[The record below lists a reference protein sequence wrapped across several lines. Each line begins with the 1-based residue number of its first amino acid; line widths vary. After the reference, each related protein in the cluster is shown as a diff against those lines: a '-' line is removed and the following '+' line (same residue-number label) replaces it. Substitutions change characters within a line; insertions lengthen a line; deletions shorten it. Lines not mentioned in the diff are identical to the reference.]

1 VADLVN
7 DESAAAAPVQPEG
20 APFFR
25 QKPSSDVVV
34 NPRRFGLA
42 YLVLAIAIGAAV
54 GLAIVLIGR
63 GTSHHAAVRSQAFS
77 PTKSGELGAKQIAR
91 HVAHK
96 YRLASGQEL
105 VPVIGERP
113 NYQNLQL
120 FNYVIRPHDAQY
132 PNDINV
138 FPVDNGIMYSMCGF
152 GQACSPLSSSSGSQ
166 PTLELLKREALELA
180 FDTFKTDSAVD
191 TVTTL
196 LPPANQQ
203 GFAIILRRDD
213 LSSVLNKSLGSLLPG
228 GGPFKPGSM
237 SADEQSTVDLL
248 IAPGLYSY
256 DAQIG
261 PDGNP
266 ILRLDPLG

>member
-1 VADLVN
+1 MADVVS
-7 DESAAAAPVQPEG
+7 DEGTAQVPAQPEN

-25 QKPSSDVVV
+25 QKPSSEVVV

-42 YLVLAIAIGAAV
+42 YLVLAIGVGAAV

-63 GTSHHAAVRSQAFS
+63 GSSHHATTVSQTFK
-77 PTKSGELGAKQIAR
+77 PTKSGELGAKQIAL

-96 YRLASGQEL
+96 YRLANGQEL

-132 PNDINV
+132 PNDITV

-152 GQACSPLSSSSGSQ
+152 GQACSPAATTSASQ
-166 PTLELLKREALELA
+166 STIALLKREALELA
-180 FDTFKTDSAVD
+180 FETFKTDSAVD

-196 LPPANQQ
+196 LPPANQT
-203 GFAIILRRDD
+203 GLAVILRRSDLSPVLHKS
-213 LSSVLNKSLGSLLPG
+213 LSSVLPG
-228 GGPFKPGSM
+228 AGPFKPGSLT
-237 SADEQSTVDLL
+237 ADEQSSVDFLV
-248 IAPGLYSY
+248 APGLYTY

-266 ILRLDPLG
+266 ILRLDPLH